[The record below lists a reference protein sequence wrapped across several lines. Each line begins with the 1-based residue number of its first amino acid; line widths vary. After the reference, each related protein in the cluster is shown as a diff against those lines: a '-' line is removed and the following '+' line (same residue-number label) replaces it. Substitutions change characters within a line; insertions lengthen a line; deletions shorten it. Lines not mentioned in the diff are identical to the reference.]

1 MNRLEFFLA
10 AMAAGLYRRQSWV
23 ISAFAI
29 VSEDPN
35 NWELDPHPYRIVQQ
49 PTQAFYVNP
58 DNNKELLPIEG
69 TKGGEP
75 PFTIKERV
83 QLKAGQVPNLSADV
97 ETIYGN
103 ILFNYIA
110 VVWPFGTKI
119 PFMTGRV
126 SADQMEKIILER
138 LVDDPKSDMSDTGL
152 VAKTISKAQP
162 IYVSEYLKFCDAMFY
177 LGGFTQICV
186 PSASAKALQP
196 PPGIEKLKARLIEEN
211 KDRLHDPATI
221 AKIDAELVAA
231 DAEYLKGDESEGF
244 LITKKSRNIVRRKL
258 YLMHGAEA
266 GFGDTTNV
274 ELVQNSLSQGWDIS
288 KFPAMN
294 DSLRA
299 GSYNRGYQTMKGG
312 EAVKWLLRASS
323 NLAVTEEDCGTKL
336 GLVVTITDD
345 NKSRYMGFNV
355 VTEQGYEL
363 LTEESIGR
371 YINKVVMVRSP
382 MYCKLDKT
390 DYCACCVGPRL
401 AANPTALSSAVSAY
415 GSAFLDIFMSAAHGK
430 ALLLAKM
437 DYKRAII

>member
-10 AMAAGLYRRQSWV
+10 AMEAGLYRRQSWV
-23 ISAFAI
+23 ISAFA
-29 VSEDPN
+29 VVEEDPE
-35 NWELDPHPYRIVQQ
+35 NWRRDPHPYRIVQRS
-49 PTQAFYVNP
+49 TKVFYVNP
-58 DNNKELLPIEG
+58 DNTDELLPLEG
-69 TKGGEP
+69 SQGGQP
-75 PFTIKERV
+75 PFSIKERA
-83 QLKAGQVPNLSADV
+83 QLQPGQVPNLQQAVD
-97 ETIYGN
+97 TIYGN
-103 ILFNYIA
+103 ILFNYTA
-110 VVWPFGTKI
+110 LVWPFGNKI

-126 SADQMEKIILER
+126 EAGAIENIILKR
-138 LVDDPKSDMSDTGL
+138 LEDDPTGDGEVGL
-152 VAKTISKAQP
+152 VPNGTGPSAP

-177 LGGFTQICV
+177 MGGFTQICV
-186 PSASAKALQP
+186 PSATVKALTA
-196 PPGIEKLKARLIEEN
+196 PPGIEQLKAKLIAEN
-211 KDRLHDPATI
+211 KDRLYDPATI
-221 AKIDAELVAA
+221 AKIDAELVKA

-323 NLAVTEEDCGTKL
+323 NLAVTEEDCGSKL
-336 GLVVTITDD
+336 GLVVTLTDE
-345 NKSRYMGFNV
+345 NKSRYVGFNI
-355 VTEQGYEL
+355 VTEKGYET
-363 LTEESIGR
+363 LTEETIGK
-371 YINKVVMVRSP
+371 YIGKVVMVRSP

-401 AANPTALSSAVSAY
+401 AANPTALSASVSAY

-437 DYKRAII
+437 DFKRAIF